1 MAGDFSGCTARK
13 KNRAQSIEYNPVKTD
28 GSGEN
33 SKQPTNPLTTRSGL
47 RVYKIVIL
55 GDGGVGKS
63 AVTLQFVSHSFLD
76 YHDPT
81 IEDSYQQQAVIDGEA
96 ALLDI
101 LDTAGQVEFTAMR
114 DQYMRCGEGFIICYS
129 VTDRHSFQE
138 ASEYRKLI
146 ARVRLTEDIPLVLV
160 ANKLDLQSQRKVST
174 EEGKNL
180 AKQFGCPFY
189 ETSAALRHYIDE
201 AFFSLVREIRRKEEQ
216 RELHAHLNG
225 SLSNSTLAE
234 LRELKYGKESPGYTT
249 NECFYK
255 ILKGE
260 ALTLEECFKK
270 FQYAHDLTD
279 RQESLERATQRV
291 IEDFANDNV
300 IYLELRTTPK
310 RTAHMSKR
318 QYLCTVL
325 EVLKKTPVCRP
336 SITVKLLPSID
347 RSKGVVEAMENV
359 DLVIE
364 LSALFPGLIVGFDL
378 SGNPFGTKFSDFVP
392 ALQKARGHGFRL
404 ALHCGEFEDVH
415 EVQEMLALGVDRIG
429 HGTFVEGE
437 NLAFANKH
445 QIPFECCL
453 TSNVKCKT
461 VPSYEDHHVQKLLEM
476 KQPVC
481 VCTDDFGVFETSLSQ
496 ELEICAKTFNLSNGA
511 VIEMQRNAIEYSF
524 ANEEEKKDLRSKVEQ
539 LIATV
544 NSSA

>member
-201 AFFSLVREIRRKEEQ
+201 AFFSLVREIRRKEEH
-216 RELHAHLNG
+216 RTLNG
-225 SLSNSTLAE
+225 GSSSE
-234 LRELKYGKESPGYTT
+234 
-249 NECFYK
+249 K
-255 ILKGE
+255 I
-260 ALTLEECFKK
+260 
-270 FQYAHDLTD
+270 HP
-279 RQESLERATQRV
+279 RR
-291 IEDFANDNV
+291 
-300 IYLELRTTPK
+300 
-310 RTAHMSKR
+310 
-318 QYLCTVL
+318 
-325 EVLKKTPVCRP
+325 
-336 SITVKLLPSID
+336 
-347 RSKGVVEAMENV
+347 RS
-359 DLVIE
+359 
-364 LSALFPGLIVGFDL
+364 
-378 SGNPFGTKFSDFVP
+378 
-392 ALQKARGHGFRL
+392 RWWR
-404 ALHCGEFEDVH
+404 
-415 EVQEMLALGVDRIG
+415 
-429 HGTFVEGE
+429 
-437 NLAFANKH
+437 
-445 QIPFECCL
+445 
-453 TSNVKCKT
+453 
-461 VPSYEDHHVQKLLEM
+461 
-476 KQPVC
+476 
-481 VCTDDFGVFETSLSQ
+481 
-496 ELEICAKTFNLSNGA
+496 
-511 VIEMQRNAIEYSF
+511 
-524 ANEEEKKDLRSKVEQ
+524 LRSIFALVFRRRRNTTGINQ
-539 LIATV
+539 
-544 NSSA
+544 